1 MKRMFNGPPAEMPD
15 GVVLIDK
22 PAGLTSHDV
31 VDRIR
36 RRFRIRKVGH
46 GGSLDPQATGL
57 LVVLLGKGTRLSD
70 RFLNS
75 DKEYEGVMR
84 LGVTTDSY
92 DLDGTVQSE
101 APWQGVS
108 REQVEAVMR
117 RFQGDL
123 MQTPPMIS
131 AVKKGGVPL
140 YKLARKGQEV
150 EREARLV
157 HLYEFTLLSFSPPDV
172 GFRLRCTKGTYVRSL
187 CHDVGQA
194 LGCGA
199 VLASLRR
206 TASGAFRVED
216 AIRLDEA
223 LDLAPEDFSARII
236 PPARILMLT

>member
-1 MKRMFNGPPAEMPD
+1 MKRMLNGPPAEMPD

-236 PPARILMLT
+236 PPVRILMLT

>member
-1 MKRMFNGPPAEMPD
+1 MKRYFEGPSEEMPD

-22 PAGLTSHDV
+22 PVGLTSHDV

-36 RRFRIRKVGH
+36 NRFRIRKVGH

-57 LVVLLGKGTRLSD
+57 LVVLVGKGTRLSD

-75 DKEYEGVMR
+75 DKEYEGVLR
-84 LGVTTDSY
+84 LGLTTDSY
-92 DLDGTVQSE
+92 DLDGEVRTTAAWGGIE
-101 APWQGVS
+101 

-117 RFQGDL
+117 RFQGDV

-131 AVKKGGVPL
+131 AVKRGGVPL
-140 YKLARKGQEV
+140 YKLARRGQEV

-157 HLYEFTLLSFSPPDV
+157 HLYEFTLLSFTPPDAA
-172 GFRLRCTKGTYVRSL
+172 FRLRCTKGTYVRSL
-187 CHDVGQA
+187 CHEVGEA

-199 VLASLRR
+199 VLAALRR

-216 AIRLDEA
+216 AIGLEA
-223 LDLAPEDFSARII
+223 ALALTPGEFAGRVI

>member
-236 PPARILMLT
+236 PPVRILMLT

>member
-216 AIRLDEA
+216 AIQLDEA
-223 LDLAPEDFSARII
+223 LDLVPEDFSARII

>member
-223 LDLAPEDFSARII
+223 LDLVPEDFSARII